1 MADTDSRDRTI
12 SIRLMLIGAFVGIF
26 APIAGF
32 LGGTIVGVDQT
43 VGGLEPLF
51 VWLFVGMIVGMLG
64 VAIGILG
71 ALRWVKGKHHLD

>member
-1 MADTDSRDRTI
+1 MADTKSRDRTL

-43 VGGLEPLF
+43 VAGLEPLF
-51 VWLFVGMIVGMLG
+51 VWLFVGMTIGMLG
-64 VAIGILG
+64 VAVGILG
-71 ALRWVKGKHHLD
+71 GLRWVKGNHHLD

>member
-1 MADTDSRDRTI
+1 MADIDSRDRAL
-12 SIRLMLIGAFVGIF
+12 SIRLMLIGAFAGIF

-51 VWLFVGMIVGMLG
+51 VWLVVGIPFE
-64 VAIGILG
+64 
-71 ALRWVKGKHHLD
+71 

>member
-12 SIRLMLIGAFVGIF
+12 SIRLMLIGAFIGIF
-26 APIAGF
+26 APITGF

-71 ALRWVKGKHHLD
+71 AL

>member
-1 MADTDSRDRTI
+1 MADTKSRDRTL

-51 VWLFVGMIVGMLG
+51 VWLFVGMIIGMIG
-64 VAIGILG
+64 VAVGILG
-71 ALRWVKGKHHLD
+71 ALRWVKGNHHLD